1 MINIG
6 WFRLPLSQ
14 WPKVGLRAAKWL
26 IKKSLNKFFVISR
39 PTSLRDHNA
48 PDQAIVPA
56 DTKDVNWTWT
66 SSDVFRRRPYVLCLR
81 GAMGKYQSC
90 FRKRDHFFYGKQ
102 QGAVR
107 SDQKIY
113 SLLVYE
119 FYMVVKIFKVAI
131 SLSIFSA
138 TRPSFVQQ
146 GKNFYFI
153 NFHNQDINLITGF
166 ATKPNPIE
174 TISNLMCSLLL
185 FLLFLLEMQI
195 FLCIVVEAFFV
206 F

>member
-1 MINIG
+1 
-6 WFRLPLSQ
+6 
-14 WPKVGLRAAKWL
+14 
-26 IKKSLNKFFVISR
+26 
-39 PTSLRDHNA
+39 
-48 PDQAIVPA
+48 
-56 DTKDVNWTWT
+56 
-66 SSDVFRRRPYVLCLR
+66 
-81 GAMGKYQSC
+81 MGKYQSC
-90 FRKRDHFFYGKQ
+90 FRKRDHFFYGKR

-107 SDQKIY
+107 SDQKNY

-153 NFHNQDINLITGF
+153 NFNNTQDINLITGF
-166 ATKPNPIE
+166 ATKSNPIE

-195 FLCIVVEAFFV
+195 FLCIVVEAFFI